1 MIFQFDKNN
10 GMKFCKKCHKIVIE
24 TLTKIEEVKVRC
36 RCDSCV
42 RVLGNDGERM
52 LRNSVFDSSCKR
64 TGKKRRVAKEF
75 TDAVRYHAGVKH
87 Y

>member
-24 TLTKIEEVKVRC
+24 ALTKIEEIKVRC
-36 RCDSCV
+36 RYDSCR
-42 RVLGNDGERM
+42 RVVGNDGERM
-52 LRNSVFDSSCKR
+52 LRNSGFNSSCKR

-75 TDAVRYHAGVKH
+75 ADTIRYHAGVEH